1 MRSYLNFPNTDRSAR
16 LSMRTRRLSVERGF
30 RKAVPQIL
38 AAALSQS
45 ARRIQGIQVW
55 LEDVNGPRGG
65 VDIRCRIELS
75 LSPLGRVTATSLAA
89 NEYVAIANAA
99 SRAGA
104 LVNSRIKRARTL
116 RRRVAEVQLE
126 CS

>member
-1 MRSYLNFPNTDRSAR
+1 
-16 LSMRTRRLSVERGF
+16 VERGF
-30 RKAVPQIL
+30 REAVPQIL
-38 AAALSQS
+38 AAALSQF
-45 ARRIQGIQVW
+45 AQRIQGIQVW

-65 VDIRCRIELS
+65 VDIRCRVELS
-75 LSPLGRVTATSLAA
+75 LSPRGRITATSLAA

-104 LVNSRIKRARTL
+104 LLNSRIKRARTL
-116 RRRVAEVQLE
+116 RRRVAESQLE